1 MTQKVHNAS
10 SGSYSKY
17 KALDVKC
24 SCTKCESPYCYAKRQ
39 EPAESCSC
47 EDCRES
53 NTCLFYNNRVVGFK
67 SSHSDTTTSPRVS
80 PFVASYIAPYV
91 APYVAPY
98 LAPYIA
104 PYIRHDYMTSA
115 IGDYAYQIK
124 RSDAGTNTVELC
136 RKLVGTPKYSIEE
149 LKKKYLYKKKG
160 AVSSNTNSY
169 PYILDPDEIVPRK
182 SEPTR
187 HTLEVYET
195 VSGTQRSIIESL
207 KNVYLK
213 DSNRVT
219 RHTHNACQS
228 VSETQRSLIESLKN
242 VYLKDSNKAGHD
254 HRGQPT
260 QHTLEV
266 YETVSETQKP
276 IIESLKN
283 IYLKDSNKSGNDSRG
298 QPTRHTLEVYETVSE
313 TQKPIIES
321 LKNIYLKDSNK
332 SGHDSRGQPTRHTLK
347 VYETVSETQKPII
360 ESLKN
365 IYLKDSNKSGHD
377 SRGQPTR
384 HTLQVYESVSETQ
397 RSVIESLK
405 NVYLKDCNK
414 SGHDSRGQPTRH
426 TLQVYESVSETQRS
440 IIESLKNVYL
450 KESNKAERR
459 GQPSRHTLEVY
470 ETVSETQKSLIE
482 TLKNVYLKGSTKHE
496 AACCNE
502 LCSPCT
508 AAPAGY
514 VLDLKDKPAKNAGQ
528 VSEQNAFTH
537 VLDNKWNTIEYPNNP
552 YAKKYFCQCKD
563 CQTEEN
569 PKPPTFDHPGYIV
582 EVEKP
587 KKVKK
592 KDNNFKDCSCDDQST
607 NSNRSLPPPSGN
619 SSGVGKNK
627 HQLYH
632 VDVRHNNMKNS
643 NEYLQRKSGSRGY
656 IYDVPKYNNNQTLDK
671 SCACE
676 VLKGKHFSSP
686 YKPTKNAQDLLKDIV
701 ESQEDVILTNKCQK
715 RSSGSAKQSKLP
727 GYVIDL
733 NSLNQTAQKTNYTS
747 NNLAKTSN
755 PAGYIFDVPKKKC
768 ECSDTGMHKF
778 GTPALPINN
787 TQVFNINRVEAQ
799 TVASDT
805 HKNVENKVICE
816 CDKYESHDEA
826 PKSEPV
832 INNVPELPKNETEN
846 IEKGCSCK
854 ESEHKSKGSGCIYH
868 VPKDPHAPMSKQ
880 CYKCSQKKSDA
891 NGYVYEVPKNTPDN
905 TAQDDLKKTQPLPNK
920 CQKDSCSCK
929 QSEYKLKG
937 PGFIYDVPK
946 HAPTSRQGCKCSES
960 TKIKSEAH
968 GYVYDVPKQVKP
980 KTCQCKDSSAY
991 KPTTVAQDILKN
1003 IVDTQANAVESL
1015 TNKCQKSS
1023 CNCKESQYKLKG
1035 PGFIY
1040 DVPKQPYG
1048 PTSFQVCKC
1057 SKLAKTKSEP
1067 QGYEVPN
1074 YKPTKVAQEIFDN
1087 IIGTQAS
1094 AIGPLTNKCQ
1104 KVYCSCR
1111 ESEYKLKG
1119 PGFIYDVT
1127 KCPHEAISA
1136 KMKPELNKYVFEVQK
1151 HMKQASGDKQK
1162 TCQCRESSKNKLDTT
1177 QTHNSS
1183 SHLNSPKRKSDA
1195 PGYIYEVPKYP
1206 SKSEKTPCVCHQ
1218 KSHSDSRGYIYDVRH
1233 VTNISQ
1239 KPRNESGS
1247 QTNATG
1253 SLPNKCQQGSGS
1265 CGCKESEYKLKG
1277 PGFIYDVPKHAPT
1290 SRQGCKC
1297 KESAKITPETHGY
1310 IFDVPKPVKLK
1321 TCQCKESSAGHNTTT
1336 QEQSNTTQIYSI
1348 NRLETQFIVSDIHHN
1363 FNKKSCNCSKSS
1375 KSKSE
1380 LSQQIFEVPKYTS
1393 KSKKKSCQCGP
1404 TYKRKSES
1412 HGYVYEVTKYKP
1424 TKTAQEIFKNI
1435 LGTQARAIGLLPNKC
1450 RKNNCKKSEYKLK
1463 GPGFVYDV
1471 PKYPRKPTSRKSYE
1485 SSDSAKLKSESHGYI
1500 YEVPRYMKEQSG
1512 DDQKR
1517 CACRGPPKIQFRS
1530 SEYSEYQKYNM
1541 TSREPCNTTQIFSI
1555 NRLETQYAA
1564 YNAICNMNKK
1574 LCTCHAPEKQ
1584 KPELAGYIYDVPKN
1598 INSKSEKSNCECS
1611 PTEKRESESHGYVYE
1626 VPKYEPNKNGT
1637 NAFRNQDRTQVS
1649 CECKTVIGSGFVH
1662 DLPRHPDA
1670 PTTRKSCECTDSANQ
1685 RNKSES
1691 HGYIYEVPKN
1701 SRNESSDNKT
1711 KLSTNKKTCECKEP
1725 TKSKPESFGYEFTYM
1740 KSKLCSEDVIKLINK
1755 QKQTI
1760 ESLSNQYK
1768 NSSSNGL
1775 ASKDKSLC
1783 GCNNSSRY
1791 KSNSNAQDLFK
1802 DILEIQKNAI
1812 ETLTNKYHKKNCDCN
1827 VCKKNELESS
1837 GFIYELPKLAH
1848 VSTVQENNCECAES
1862 SKQISDSPRY
1872 EVDLTKESCVCSADN
1887 EYEATKSSQIVE
1899 SKSIPPESQNNC
1911 KQMLCTDTET
1921 AKLSD
1926 LILKDNVPCNDK
1938 RSSKDNLELNNCPC
1952 VPLNANNAPPTET
1965 NNDAAQCNTG
1975 KAMLSAEVMDVPY
1988 TEFNASVACAKS
2000 ESTNKLK
2007 KLTKYDIFKR
2017 IKEAYKACSCK
2028 VCECIAGKPVKPD
2041 ICKCKPCE
2049 CTDCL
2054 SFLERND
2061 FNTSSS
2067 GSSKCTCDGCN
2078 KSLCPV
2084 AMNKLEICDCSPCN
2098 CVDCAR
2104 GFTKSCDCEP
2114 CQCVVC
2120 KARTIPQR
2128 QTLVV
2133 APVGREQNVQR
2144 IACTCSPCDC
2154 IECGQVHRL
2163 TSSVMHEMSTGTN
2176 RHALCRCEICL
2187 DDACDQSGVDSCK
2200 CPKRNKVMNKPVEKD
2215 THDFDIRVATIVQKP
2230 MAQQNNRKG
2239 KSHDTIAM
2247 FAAVPNTYPDLQ
2259 SSIQECTCE
2268 EGCECISCVYKEHA
2282 INSIKSSQL
2291 FTSIE
2296 TGAKSSISENRT
2308 FSSYHCQLCK
2318 TQMDDRSSLNVPVHM
2333 SATSKCMSECCDC
2346 IDCGKNE
2353 SRSPQRSLTIPYN
2366 RMGHEQSTSKNN
2378 AKASHEINLQNN
2390 EISDSVLSG
2399 YSSIETSSKISCHKG
2414 YGMITQ
2420 NSRNKNKSW
2429 ESSCNSSGHDYP
2441 EYLIQFPKSTVEHC
2455 LKDVMESDMDK
2466 NVKLG
2471 QFNTNS
2477 NATEEQTELNSFDT
2491 SLAKENYFLECGIT
2505 DSHNSE
2511 YICRTKNNCDVS
2523 CLPDSPQYSLHTNA
2537 KGSNTLDS
2545 NQHLVLQVNNRQ
2557 CSHKPETNECHESN
2571 VKQTKDIDELQAS
2584 CYVLD
2589 RRSSCNNNDES
2600 IYVGNRT
2607 IFNPMPNDNE
2617 FHASDKVFDHNIAD
2631 HNTTNVLLPIHNEQ
2645 YCTRKYLEQLPQSC
2659 LVSAANGL
2667 SFEDYERIRKTL
2679 KEAKEFTRELIKLL
2693 KMYEKAN
2700 NDFDSVSEKLKISHA
2715 SLLSGDI
2722 NAIRGARKD
2731 VVEERI
2737 VSEEEYNKMNHELQ
2751 GGHLQA
2757 PPVREILSSSS
2768 IIHMKRNISDSV
2780 YGDHDN
2786 DNMSQKSIIKDIS
2799 NFQKMNESIALDP
2812 SHDFNSVL
2820 ETNELVQIDTHLNKD
2835 EVCCESAVNVKMIE
2849 EHLEVIQNVQNTT
2862 CKPLEKDSFHAS
2874 EENTAVCT
2882 VNNRG
2887 IRKKYRTHIRN
2898 YKKYTKLLRYI
2909 LTISRKISD
2918 ISSNASELT
2927 PVTKYHVTVGTSST
2941 VVAESIQKMNN
2952 ELSTLLPIKDSQELH
2967 ILRRQGNGLNQI
2979 LKKLETVFRNFE
2991 KDAVSLK
2998 TSVLGKS
3005 LEEYKMEIG
3014 SIRHEL
3020 EETDTCPIL
3029 KTKSSWNIEPRK
3041 NSKDLCIIPSMELDL
3056 KKMVHS
3062 IPQQKV
3068 VSKKRLNVPHHKNKA
3083 LADLQEEVKKLLE
3096 MPSLQPQE
3104 PIHYT
3109 TDCVKENLIKK
3120 QRNKFNS
3127 EIEVPMPETSLP
3139 SFCSSNQFKNVDR
3152 EVYCSSTNVDIAM
3165 QIRDLLNLAVEMM
3178 PLKSQRGLD
3187 SVTTATRVPSMGLL
3201 VDGRSVKTILTPTKS
3216 MAVVSCLP
3224 HTEKVLL
3231 TIRTI
3236 TSDVSTGRYPATTI
3250 IYNPRVK

>member
-124 RSDAGTNTVELC
+124 RTDAGTNTVELC

-169 PYILDPDEIVPRK
+169 LYILDPDEIVPRK

-260 QHTLEV
+260 QHTLE
-266 YETVSETQKP
+266 
-276 IIESLKN
+276 
-283 IYLKDSNKSGNDSRG
+283 
-298 QPTRHTLEVYETVSE
+298 
-313 TQKPIIES
+313 
-321 LKNIYLKDSNK
+321 
-332 SGHDSRGQPTRHTLK
+332 
-347 VYETVSETQKPII
+347 
-360 ESLKN
+360 
-365 IYLKDSNKSGHD
+365 
-377 SRGQPTR
+377 
-384 HTLQVYESVSETQ
+384 
-397 RSVIESLK
+397 
-405 NVYLKDCNK
+405 
-414 SGHDSRGQPTRH
+414 
-426 TLQVYESVSETQRS
+426 VYESVSETQRS

-715 RSSGSAKQSKLP
+715 TSSGSAKQSKLP

-733 NSLNQTAQKTNYTS
+733 NSLNQTARKTNYTS

-755 PAGYIFDVPKKKC
+755 PAGYIFDVPKKEC

-778 GTPALPINN
+778 GTPAQPI

-799 TVASDT
+799 TAASDT

-946 HAPTSRQGCKCSES
+946 HAPTSRQGCKC
-960 TKIKSEAH
+960 
-968 GYVYDVPKQVKP
+968 
-980 KTCQCKDSSAY
+980 
-991 KPTTVAQDILKN
+991 
-1003 IVDTQANAVESL
+1003 
-1015 TNKCQKSS
+1015 
-1023 CNCKESQYKLKG
+1023 
-1035 PGFIY
+1035 
-1040 DVPKQPYG
+1040 
-1048 PTSFQVCKC
+1048 
-1057 SKLAKTKSEP
+1057 
-1067 QGYEVPN
+1067 
-1074 YKPTKVAQEIFDN
+1074 
-1087 IIGTQAS
+1087 
-1094 AIGPLTNKCQ
+1094 
-1104 KVYCSCR
+1104 
-1111 ESEYKLKG
+1111 
-1119 PGFIYDVT
+1119 
-1127 KCPHEAISA
+1127 
-1136 KMKPELNKYVFEVQK
+1136 
-1151 HMKQASGDKQK
+1151 
-1162 TCQCRESSKNKLDTT
+1162 
-1177 QTHNSS
+1177 
-1183 SHLNSPKRKSDA
+1183 
-1195 PGYIYEVPKYP
+1195 
-1206 SKSEKTPCVCHQ
+1206 
-1218 KSHSDSRGYIYDVRH
+1218 
-1233 VTNISQ
+1233 
-1239 KPRNESGS
+1239 
-1247 QTNATG
+1247 
-1253 SLPNKCQQGSGS
+1253 
-1265 CGCKESEYKLKG
+1265 
-1277 PGFIYDVPKHAPT
+1277 
-1290 SRQGCKC
+1290 

-1380 LSQQIFEVPKYTS
+1380 LSQQIFE
-1393 KSKKKSCQCGP
+1393 
-1404 TYKRKSES
+1404 
-1412 HGYVYEVTKYKP
+1412 
-1424 TKTAQEIFKNI
+1424 
-1435 LGTQARAIGLLPNKC
+1435 
-1450 RKNNCKKSEYKLK
+1450 
-1463 GPGFVYDV
+1463 
-1471 PKYPRKPTSRKSYE
+1471 
-1485 SSDSAKLKSESHGYI
+1485 
-1500 YEVPRYMKEQSG
+1500 
-1512 DDQKR
+1512 KR

-1862 SKQISDSPRY
+1862 SKQISDSPRH
-1872 EVDLTKESCVCSADN
+1872 EVDLTKESCMCSADN

-1938 RSSKDNLELNNCPC
+1938 RPSKDNLELNNCPC

-2000 ESTNKLK
+2000 ESSNKLK

-2366 RMGHEQSTSKNN
+2366 RMGHEQSMSKNN

-2523 CLPDSPQYSLHTNA
+2523 CLPDSPQYSLHTIA

-2631 HNTTNVLLPIHNEQ
+2631 DNTTNVLLPIHNEQ

-2731 VVEERI
+2731 VVEDSI

-3127 EIEVPMPETSLP
+3127 EIEEAPMPETSLP

-3187 SVTTATRVPSMGLL
+3187 SVATATRVPSMGSDTDSCEFLKVGFTALRRVSDNTVFVKWNVPRVLDKVKGYELL